1 MKVILR
7 LVLFLFLAALIVASA
22 FSYLQV
28 QGERSRLEGELD
40 SRASVLAESLQ
51 ESVKSL
57 LKTKSTKKLKSLAGR
72 LANRERLMGISVYDS
87 LSRRLASSSRFLAG
101 LEDSLTQVDR
111 VVSSGEAASAFL
123 QVKKEKI
130 LLRTVPV
137 FAEEK
142 IAGAITVVYDAAF
155 IDQRIEGIW
164 KSNFGRLLL
173 QTMLVILAAAFLIH
187 WSVTGPVAQ
196 IVLWMK
202 NLRTTGKGPRKIDI
216 PRGDLLKPISDEIIL
231 MAKSLAAARSLQEE
245 DAKMQVQPQT
255 HWSPE
260 RLREFMHHELEGKR
274 LLVVSNREPF
284 MHKKE
289 GSQIECI
296 VPAGGLVTAL
306 EPVLRACGGVW
317 IALGSGDADRET
329 SDSRGKLAVPPDEPA
344 YELRRVFISKEEEEG
359 YYYGFSNEG
368 MWPLC
373 HITHT
378 RPIFRLEDWMSYQN
392 VNEKFAQTVLDEI
405 KDDTEPLILIQDYHF
420 ALLPFLIKSKRPDAR
435 IAIFWHIPWPNP
447 EVFGICPWKQEILV
461 GLLGADLI
469 GFHIQFHCNNFLES
483 IDRFLESKINWE
495 HFTVER
501 QGKLTSVK
509 PFPISIAF
517 PEASDSSD
525 SELLRVSGINSFR
538 ESVLKKIG
546 LNAAFIGAGVDRIDY
561 TKGILERFRAVE
573 RFFEKYP
580 SFIGRFTFVELGAPS
595 RTHIKRYHD
604 LMAELDEA
612 VEKINWRFQSENWKP
627 IVFLKAHHSHQEI
640 NLFYKACNLCM
651 VTSLHDGMN
660 LVAKEFIASR
670 EDEDGV
676 LILSQFTGASRE
688 LQDSLI
694 INPYSIEEMADAI
707 LKALT
712 MDQDERVKRMR
723 RMREVVRE
731 RNVYRWAANMVTD
744 LSRMR
749 IKNKTE
755 SELIKHF

>member
-7 LVLFLFLAALIVASA
+7 LVLFLCLAALVVASA

-28 QGERSRLEGELD
+28 QGERSRLEDELD

-57 LKTKSTKKLKSLAGR
+57 LKAKSTKKLKSLAGR
-72 LANRERLMGISVYDS
+72 LANRDRLMGIAVYDS
-87 LSRRLASSSRFLAG
+87 LSRRLASSSIFIAG
-101 LEDSLTQVDR
+101 LEDSTTKVSQVI
-111 VVSSGEAASAFL
+111 SSGEAASEFA

-137 FAEEK
+137 FSEEK
-142 IAGAITVVYDAAF
+142 IAGALTVVYDAAY
-155 IDQRIEGIW
+155 IDQRIDGIW
-164 KSNFGRLLL
+164 RSNFGRLLF

-187 WSVTGPVAQ
+187 WSVTGPIAQ

-202 NLRTTGKGPRKIDI
+202 NQRTGKTARKMEI
-216 PRGDLLKPISDEIIL
+216 PRGDLLKPISDEIVL
-231 MAKSLAAARSLQEE
+231 MAKSLAAARSMQEE
-245 DAKMQVQPQT
+245 ESKIQPQAR
-255 HWSPE
+255 WSSE
-260 RLREFMHHELEGKR
+260 RLRDFMHHELEGKR

-289 GSQIECI
+289 GSRIECI

-329 SDSRGKLAVPPDEPA
+329 SDSKGKLAVPPDEPA

-378 RPIFRLEDWMSYQN
+378 RPIFRLEDWMSYQR
-392 VNEKFAQTVLDEI
+392 VNKKFAETVLDEI
-405 KDDTEPLILIQDYHF
+405 KDDTEPLVLIQDYHF

-483 IDRFLESKINWE
+483 VDRFLESKINWE

-517 PEASDSSD
+517 PETPASKATGV
-525 SELLRVSGINSFR
+525 ELVLASGKESLR
-538 ESVLKKIG
+538 EAVLKKIG
-546 LNAAFIGAGVDRIDY
+546 VNSDYIGVGVDRIDY

-573 RFFEKYP
+573 RFFEKNSSYLG
-580 SFIGRFTFVELGAPS
+580 SFTFVELGAPS

-604 LMAELDEA
+604 LIAELDEA
-612 VEKINWRFQSENWKP
+612 VDKINWRFQSEEWKP

-640 NLFYKACNLCM
+640 NQFYKACDLCM

-660 LVAKEFIASR
+660 LVAKEFIVSR
-670 EDEDGV
+670 EDEEGV

-688 LQDSLI
+688 LQDALI

-712 MDQDERVKRMR
+712 MDQDERARRMR
-723 RMREVVRE
+723 RMRDIVRE